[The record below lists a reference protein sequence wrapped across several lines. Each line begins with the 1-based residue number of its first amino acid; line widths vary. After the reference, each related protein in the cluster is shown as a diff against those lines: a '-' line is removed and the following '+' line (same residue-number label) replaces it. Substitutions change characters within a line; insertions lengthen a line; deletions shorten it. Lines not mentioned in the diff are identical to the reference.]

1 MFKDE
6 ETEKNFDSRDPNSSG
21 ESRSLMSIK
30 GDSASI
36 EGNFE
41 ISESIEVDCEVKG
54 SMNINGQITILSE
67 GHVSADIKTKD
78 AEILGRYEG
87 SMEASGKVEI
97 KETGLV
103 DGSIKTDSLII
114 NQGGIFSGNV
124 ERMTKNDKNRSN
136 NNQLETAIGE
146 EEEAGDNQMES
157 AEEEEAGDNQL
168 ESAEDEDDDDMRFEE

>member
-1 MFKDE
+1 MYNGE
-6 ETEKNFDSRDPNSSG
+6 EKERNIDSRDLNSSG

-41 ISESIEVDCEVKG
+41 ISESIEIDCGVKG
-54 SMNINGQITILSE
+54 SMNINGQITILKD
-67 GHVSADIKTKD
+67 GHVNADIKTKD

-103 DGSIKTDSLII
+103 NGSIKTDSLII

-124 ERMTKNDKNRSN
+124 ERMTKNDKNRAN
-136 NNQLETAIGE
+136 NNQLKTAIGE
-146 EEEAGDNQMES
+146 DKEAGDDQIES
-157 AEEEEAGDNQL
+157 AEEEDDQI
-168 ESAEDEDDDDMRFEE
+168 ESAEEEDDDMSFEE